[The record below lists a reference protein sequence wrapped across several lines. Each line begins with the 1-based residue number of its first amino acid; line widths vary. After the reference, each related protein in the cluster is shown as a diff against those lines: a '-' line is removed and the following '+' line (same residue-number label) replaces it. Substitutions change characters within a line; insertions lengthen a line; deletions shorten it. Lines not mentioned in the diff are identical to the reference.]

1 MTEAV
6 QPTAG
11 AVLHQAQATAEAVH
25 PQEAAVTAG
34 AAVHLQEA
42 AATAEVHQEVTD
54 VNTADI

>member
-11 AVLHQAQATAEAVH
+11 AVLHQAQATAEAVQS
-25 PQEAAVTAG
+25 QEAAVTAG

-42 AATAEVHQEVTD
+42 ATAEVHQEVTD
-54 VNTADI
+54 VNKADI

>member
-25 PQEAAVTAG
+25 SQEAAVTAG

-42 AATAEVHQEVTD
+42 ATAEVHQEVTD
-54 VNTADI
+54 VNKTDI

>member
-42 AATAEVHQEVTD
+42 ATAEVHQEVTD